1 MTSQAPDLVD
11 LKNLD
16 MSKFEKQMQLLK
28 DKAKEQENKPNNEDR
43 IIKMEAQD
51 EELLKKG
58 PEDVKNIEN

>member
-1 MTSQAPDLVD
+1 
-11 LKNLD
+11 